1 MDEPTV
7 GIDPQSRNHILESVR
22 ALRDA
27 GTTILYTSHYMEEVQ
42 AIASRVAIMDQGHV
56 IASGTIDELVE
67 RIQYEEHVTVE
78 VGAPSAA
85 LVEELKGI
93 TGVKEVS
100 REGERIIIVSEAGA
114 GNLDRV
120 IACAQKAGGVRC
132 HCRGEAHAGGRVSHA
147 DGQEPE
153 RRRGVMSRFIVAF
166 RCSFLQLV
174 RNVQGMVFLLGMPLF
189 IIPILGSVFAWIPA
203 DASYLKGVDTSTFFA
218 VGMMIFFQLFGGS
231 YSMTSVKAMFLSPRR
246 WRIRALPCRPT
257 PILLGILG
265 ASTLISLAQGFLLV
279 AFSRVFL
286 GARFGNAGIVL
297 VVLLG
302 IALLSQLIW
311 VTLLLL
317 VRNDTA
323 ASVLAWIVS
332 YGSGVL
338 GGIIFPLPEGNPFFR
353 FTATYGTPFSL
364 AQTALLDASRGGPA
378 GEIALCI
385 GILFLAAAVCACL
398 TALLGRRK
406 LA

>member
-1 MDEPTV
+1 
-7 GIDPQSRNHILESVR
+7 
-22 ALRDA
+22 
-27 GTTILYTSHYMEEVQ
+27 
-42 AIASRVAIMDQGHV
+42 
-56 IASGTIDELVE
+56 
-67 RIQYEEHVTVE
+67 
-78 VGAPSAA
+78 
-85 LVEELKGI
+85 
-93 TGVKEVS
+93 
-100 REGERIIIVSEAGA
+100 
-114 GNLDRV
+114 
-120 IACAQKAGGVRC
+120 
-132 HCRGEAHAGGRVSHA
+132 
-147 DGQEPE
+147 
-153 RRRGVMSRFIVAF
+153 MSRFIVAF

-174 RNVQGMVFLLGMPLF
+174 RNVQGNGLPPGHAAFHHSDSRIGVRLD
-189 IIPILGSVFAWIPA
+189 SRRR
-203 DASYLKGVDTSTFFA
+203 SYLKGVDTSTFFA

-286 GARFGNAGIVL
+286 GARFGNAGNHPRGAPGYRPAL
-297 VVLLG
+297 TADLG
-302 IALLSQLIW
+302 HAPSPGPQRHGGI
-311 VTLLLL
+311 
-317 VRNDTA
+317 R
-323 ASVLAWIVS
+323 
-332 YGSGVL
+332 SGVDRQL
-338 GGIIFPLPEGNPFFR
+338 RERRPRRHHLSSPEGHPFFR

-385 GILFLAAAVCACL
+385 GILFLAAAMCACL